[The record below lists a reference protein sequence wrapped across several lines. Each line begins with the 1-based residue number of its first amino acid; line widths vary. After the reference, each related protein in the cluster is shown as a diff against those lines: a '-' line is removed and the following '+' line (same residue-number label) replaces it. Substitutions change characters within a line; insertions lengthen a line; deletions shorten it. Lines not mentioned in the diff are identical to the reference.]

1 MDSKL
6 SGYETDV
13 VEKVTRTV
21 DVTHYYPSVIAP
33 AKEFQELGRTENAE
47 FSLIWDDF
55 WAVMINGFVWCFS
68 EAGAA
73 RWEKMLGI
81 TPSAGASL
89 EARREAILFKINNQK
104 PYTERYLQRTIA
116 SVYGEQVHVR
126 CDYNKYTLY
135 VDASAGARR
144 DWYSL
149 SRWLRGII
157 PANILPEFTLDL
169 NPKFD
174 EYADITLHIGIADC
188 HLGRKRIRIP
198 PPDDA
203 SIKARSGVGY
213 FRTGRMRI
221 GAGEEPPPSVL
232 AQHVGV
238 LAYRIG
244 RVRIPYNPADKGQA
258 HESRLYPA
266 GAGYHTGL
274 ASLTYGRRH
283 IGLSAPAEPE
293 SMSAIGMA
301 SATIGRKRI
310 RSAAPP
316 ESYTEPRGGRVILR
330 TGRITIQVSKE
341 ETTQ

>member
-1 MDSKL
+1 MGWLRD
-6 SGYETDV
+6 
-13 VEKVTRTV
+13 EKV
-21 DVTHYYPSVIAP
+21 DIS
-33 AKEFQELGRTENAE
+33 
-47 FSLIWDDF
+47 
-55 WAVMINGFVWCFS
+55 
-68 EAGAA
+68 
-73 RWEKMLGI
+73 
-81 TPSAGASL
+81 
-89 EARREAILFKINNQK
+89 
-104 PYTERYLQRTIA
+104 
-116 SVYGEQVHVR
+116 
-126 CDYNKYTLY
+126 KY
-135 VDASAGARR
+135 
-144 DWYSL
+144 
-149 SRWLRGII
+149 
-157 PANILPEFTLDL
+157 LPEFVRGDSVLGQTLAIESKEHERQRLEIRDLLVQAFIETATWGLADWERILDL
-169 NPKFD
+169 KPDAGDNYEQRRNRILLKLQGRQTSTVAFLTNLIKRYCTEESKVTVIED
-174 EYADITLHIGIADC
+174 NEHYMFHAEITDGTVSYADNLLDALNTYKPAHLGFDILMRYLLALNESDRLRYGLADC

-232 AQHVGV
+232 AQRVGV

-244 RVRIPYNPADKGQA
+244 RVRIPYNPADKGRA
-258 HESRLYPA
+258 YESRLYPA

-310 RSAAPP
+310 GPAAPP
-316 ESYTEPRGGRVILR
+316 EIITEPHSGRVILR

-341 ETTQ
+341 EK

>member
-1 MDSKL
+1 M
-6 SGYETDV
+6 G
-13 VEKVTRTV
+13 
-21 DVTHYYPSVIAP
+21 
-33 AKEFQELGRTENAE
+33 
-47 FSLIWDDF
+47 
-55 WAVMINGFVWCFS
+55 
-68 EAGAA
+68 
-73 RWEKMLGI
+73 
-81 TPSAGASL
+81 
-89 EARREAILFKINNQK
+89 
-104 PYTERYLQRTIA
+104 
-116 SVYGEQVHVR
+116 
-126 CDYNKYTLY
+126 
-135 VDASAGARR
+135 
-144 DWYSL
+144 
-149 SRWLRGII
+149 WLRDEKADISKY
-157 PANILPEFTLDL
+157 LPEFVRGDPALGRVLTIESEEHERQRLEIRDL
-169 NPKFD
+169 LAQAFIETATWGLGDWERILGLKPDAGDSYEQRRNRILLKLQGKQTSTVAFLTKLIKRYCTEKSKVTVIED
-174 EYADITLHIGIADC
+174 NEHYMFHAEITDGTVSYADNLLDALNTYKPAHLGFDILMRYLLALKESDRLRYGLADC

-232 AQHVGV
+232 AQRVGV

-283 IGLSAPAEPE
+283 IGLSAPAEAE